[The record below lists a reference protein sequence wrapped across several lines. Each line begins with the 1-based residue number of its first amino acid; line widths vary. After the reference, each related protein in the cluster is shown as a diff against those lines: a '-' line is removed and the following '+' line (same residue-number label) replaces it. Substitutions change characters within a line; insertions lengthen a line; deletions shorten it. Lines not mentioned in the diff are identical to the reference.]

1 MFHDGCWQKKG
12 IWKTIDNRIFKIK
25 DMSTNHLKN
34 TMNMLN
40 RNIEKLE
47 DKLMEGCCDLEE
59 SSIEF
64 NIEQHKN
71 KVEEIKNELLNR
83 I

>member
-1 MFHDGCWQKKG
+1 VWEDIGM
-12 IWKTIDNRIFKIK
+12 WKTKDGRILKIK
-25 DMSTNHLKN
+25 DMDTQHLKN

-47 DKLMEGCCDLEE
+47 NRIMEGVCMLEE
-59 SSIEF
+59 SSLAF
-64 NIEQHKN
+64 NVSRHKN